1 MNMRHCPNLKAFK
14 LYRMTTT
21 EKKNETIAALFHS
34 GYTQRTKVLFEKGSV
49 RVKLIDDRG
58 IRILIHLANDME
70 LDSFSEWENV
80 DIGKLTAL

>member
-1 MNMRHCPNLKAFK
+1 
-14 LYRMTTT
+14 MTTT
-21 EKKNETIAALFHS
+21 EKKNELIVALLHS

-58 IRILIHLANDME
+58 IRISIHLANDME

-80 DIGKLTAL
+80 DIGKITAE